1 MRISYWY
8 ALIRGGF
15 SMRPCFIVNPTA
27 GHGRAMQTWRKV
39 EILAKA
45 AGEYGIKITQH
56 PRHGEELARE
66 AVAEGYDRVIVLG
79 GDGTVNEVIQGLV
92 HTDVPLA
99 VIPTGTGNDWVRTAG
114 VPRDIDK
121 AFQIAYYGQVARHD
135 VGFVTGQRYFMNIA
149 GVGFDAE
156 TSRFLNDNAKL
167 LKLVPGTLPT
177 LLSIVGTLFRFRG
190 APMTCI
196 IDGERV
202 TAPRLFLMAVGLN
215 QYYGGGMQILPQAV
229 PDDGYFD
236 LVWADDLPLS
246 ALPGLMG
253 KIYKGQHLSHPKV
266 QVRRAKR
273 VRIESEQPVA
283 YHLDGDVA
291 GSTPVEFELV
301 PQALSVMLPAQVR

>member
-1 MRISYWY
+1 
-8 ALIRGGF
+8 
-15 SMRPCFIVNPTA
+15 MRPCFIVNPTA
-27 GHGRAMQTWRKV
+27 GHGRALQTWRRV
-39 EILAKA
+39 EVLAQA
-45 AGEYGIKITQH
+45 AGPYGIKITQQA
-56 PRHGEELARE
+56 RHGEALARE

-92 HTDVPLA
+92 HTPVPLA

-114 VPRDIDK
+114 VPRDLER
-121 AFQIAYYGQVARHD
+121 ALAIAYRGRVARHD
-135 VGFVTGQRYFMNIA
+135 VGLVTGQRYFMNIA

-156 TSRFLNDNAKL
+156 VSRLLNDNAKL

-190 APMTCI
+190 ARMTCD

-202 TAPRLFLMAVGLN
+202 EAPRLFLMAVGLN

-236 LVWADDLPLS
+236 LAWADDLPIAS
-246 ALPGLMG
+246 LPGLMG
-253 KIYKGQHLSHPKV
+253 KIYKGQHLDHPKV
-266 QVRRAKR
+266 QIRRAKQ
-273 VRIESEQPVA
+273 VRIESAQPVS

-291 GSTPVEFELV
+291 GTTPVEFTLI
-301 PQALSVMLPAQVR
+301 PQALSVMLPAQ